1 MAIPETHTTL
11 FTTQE
16 PGQLRPEQ
24 VADELAI
31 RRVIA
36 ANEQAINDNDVQTY
50 MQTFAPDARA
60 KYWDGEI
67 SGREAIGEYFRGTQ
81 KREVVRDWL
90 IGLVIS
96 IDGDTATVVGTG
108 TTIRAQQVPSQLLA
122 TTTIITHLKRDNAGV
137 WRISY
142 QEKRADPSFDPRVG
156 TLADVVERLTKRIES
171 LETNAQTVERTTG
184 QKIAQEQVIAMEAR
198 LQQAVLTQDA
208 ASLNGLL
215 ADDFHGV
222 GYMGAIVDK
231 TQYIALH
238 TNPDDRFTHFT
249 TEHDAIQI
257 FTDLALIRGVQD
269 VTARI
274 HLHSHYIGLF
284 ALRQAEWKVIY
295 WQETGIVDPALF
307 EKLQG

>member
-11 FTTQE
+11 FATQE
-16 PGQLRPEQ
+16 PGQIRPEQ

-50 MQTFAPDARA
+50 MQTFVPDAHA
-60 KYWDGEI
+60 KYWDGEV

-81 KREVVRDWL
+81 NREVVRDWL
-90 IGLVIS
+90 ISLVIS
-96 IDGDTATVVGTG
+96 IDKDSATVIGTG
-108 TTIRAQQVPSQLLA
+108 TTIRAQQIPSQLLA
-122 TTTIITHLKRDNAGV
+122 TTTIITTLKRDDAGV

-142 QEKRADPSFDPRVG
+142 QEKRADPSFDPQVG
-156 TLADVVERLTKRIES
+156 TLADVVERLTKRVEV
-171 LETNAQTVERTTG
+171 LETNGHSAKHVNE
-184 QKIAQEQVIAMEAR
+184 QKVVQEKIVAIEAR

-208 ASLNGLL
+208 TSLNELL

-222 GYMGAIVDK
+222 GYMGGVVDK
-231 TQYIALH
+231 TRYIALH
-238 TNPDDRFTHFT
+238 TNPDDRFTHFN

-307 EKLQG
+307 DKLQG